1 MGNRGMEDLIPLV
14 NRMQDAFSAIGQNA
28 NLDLPQIAVV
38 GGQSAGKSSVLENF
52 VGKDFLPRGSGIVTR
67 RPLVLQLM
75 NSPTEYAEFLHCKGK
90 KFTDF
95 DEVRQEIEAETDR
108 ITGANK
114 GISPVPI
121 NLRVYSPHVLNLTLV
136 DLPGMTKVPVGDQ
149 PADIE
154 AQIREML
161 MQFVTKENCLM
172 LAVSPA
178 NSDLANS
185 DALKIAK
192 EVDPQGMRTIG
203 VITKLDLM
211 DEGTDAKDILENKL
225 LPLRRGY
232 IGVVNRS
239 QKDIDGKKDI
249 NAAMAAERKFFLSH
263 PAYRHLAERMGT
275 PYLQKVLNQQLTN
288 HIRDTLPGL
297 RAKLQSQ
304 LLSIEKEVEEYKNFR
319 PDDPSR
325 KTKALLQMVQ
335 QFSVDFE
342 KCIEGSGDQID
353 TAELS
358 GGARINRIFHERF
371 PFELVK
377 MEFDEKELRKE
388 ISYAIKNIHG
398 IRTGLFT
405 PDLAFEAIVKKQ
417 IQKLKEPTLK
427 CIDMV
432 VSELTSTIQKC
443 SQKLAQYPMLREE
456 MERIVT
462 QHIRDRENRTKD
474 QVLLL
479 IDIELSY
486 MNTNHED
493 FIGFANAQQRINQMN
508 KKKTAG
514 NQDEIMP
521 ERGVSDRFKVIRKG
535 WLTINNIGIMKGG
548 AKEYWFVLTAESLS
562 WYKDDE
568 EKEKKYMLPVDNLK
582 LRDVEKG
589 FMSSKHIFAL
599 FNTEQRN
606 VYKDYRQLELACES
620 QEDVDAWKA
629 SFLRAGVYPER
640 VTEKE
645 GKSDGGDENGSDN
658 FMHSMD
664 PQLER
669 QVETIRNLVD
679 SYMAIVNKT
688 VRDLIPKTVMHLM
701 INNTKDFINAELLAQ
716 LYSCGDQN
724 TLMEESQEQA
734 QRRDE
739 MLKMYHALREALSI
753 IGDISTTTVSTS
765 MPPPVDDSWLAV
777 QRSGSGGRSP
787 ATSPTP
793 NRRAPPGPP
802 ARPGSR
808 GPPPGPPP
816 AGGPPLPSRPG
827 ASPDP
832 HSGPPPSV
840 PSRPNRAPPSVPSR
854 RPPPSPT
861 H

>member
-14 NRMQDAFSAIGQNA
+14 NKMQDAFAAIGQNS

-67 RPLVLQLM
+67 RPLVLQLI
-75 NSPTEYAEFLHCKGK
+75 NCPTEYAEFLHCKGK
-90 KFTDF
+90 KFVDF
-95 DEVRQEIEAETDR
+95 DEVRGEIEAETDR

-149 PADIE
+149 PVDIE
-154 AQIREML
+154 AQIKEML
-161 MQFVTKENCLM
+161 MQFVTKDNCLL

-192 EVDPQGMRTIG
+192 EVDPQGGLRTIG

-249 NAAMAAERKFFLSH
+249 NAAMAAERKFFMSH
-263 PAYRHLAERMGT
+263 PGYRHLAERMGT
-275 PYLQKVLNQQLTN
+275 PYLQKTLNQQLTN

-342 KCIEGSGDQID
+342 KRIEGSGDQID

-405 PDLAFEAIVKKQ
+405 PDMAFETIVKRQ
-417 IQKLKEPTLK
+417 IGKIKEPCTK
-427 CIDMV
+427 CVDMV
-432 VSELTSTIQKC
+432 ISELVNTVRQCTK
-443 SQKLAQYPMLREE
+443 KLAQYPLLREE

-462 QHIRDRENRTKD
+462 QHIRDRESRTKT

-493 FIGFANAQQRINQMN
+493 FIGFANAQQRSNKQNQ
-508 KKKTAG
+508 KKAAG
-514 NQDEIMP
+514 NQ
-521 ERGVSDRFKVIRKG
+521 VIRKG

-568 EKEKKYMLPVDNLK
+568 EKEKKYMLQVDNLR
-582 LRDVEKG
+582 LRDIEKG
-589 FMSSKHIFAL
+589 FMSSKQIFAL

-606 VYKDYRQLELACES
+606 VYKDYRQLELACEN
-620 QEDVDAWKA
+620 QEDIDGWKA

-640 VTEKE
+640 VTS
-645 GKSDGGDENGSDN
+645 GATP
-658 FMHSMD
+658 D

-688 VRDLIPKTVMHLM
+688 VRDLMPKTIMHLM
-701 INNTKDFINAELLAQ
+701 INNTKEYINADLLAE
-716 LYSCGDQN
+716 LYSCGDQSS
-724 TLMEESQEQA
+724 LMEESQEQA
-734 QRRDE
+734 QHRDE
-739 MLKMYHALREALSI
+739 MLRMYHALREALGI
-753 IGDISTTTVSTS
+753 IGDISTTTITTA
-765 MPPPVDDSWLAV
+765 MPPPVDDSWLQV
-777 QRSGSGGRSP
+777 QRAGGGSGGR
-787 ATSPTP
+787 
-793 NRRAPPGPP
+793 
-802 ARPGSR
+802 
-808 GPPPGPPP
+808 
-816 AGGPPLPSRPG
+816 
-827 ASPDP
+827 
-832 HSGPPPSV
+832 
-840 PSRPNRAPPSVPSR
+840 
-854 RPPPSPT
+854 
-861 H
+861 